1 LISTLQP
8 FSLSDMSSAARL
20 FAIMAIAAL
29 SCGCVFTPEGRVV
42 SLEQLIVY
50 QPAGAHPADWQPPGL
65 KYEDVYFEAADGTEL
80 FGWYCPA
87 ENPRAVVL
95 YLHGNGGNI
104 TYTWPDL
111 RLISERLQATVF
123 AFDYRGYGRSKG
135 TPSERGLLM
144 DARAARRWLADR
156 AGVAEQEIVLYGR
169 SLGGGVAVD
178 LAASDGAK
186 ALILESTFT
195 SLPAVANDALP
206 LWPGLLMFN
215 RYNSLTKI
223 GSYHGP
229 LLMAHGDQDEI
240 VPFAQGEELFAAAN
254 EPKRFMR
261 IPGGDHNWAPTQQSV
276 AALDAFIGTLVAN

>member
-1 LISTLQP
+1 MPTAVRFIAIVAL
-8 FSLSDMSSAARL
+8 AAP
-20 FAIMAIAAL
+20 I
-29 SCGCVFTPEGRVV
+29 CGCVFTPEGRIV

-50 QPAGAHPADWQPPGL
+50 QPAGPHPSDWQPPGL
-65 KYEDVYFEAADGTEL
+65 KYEDVYFEAPDGTEL
-80 FGWYCPA
+80 FGWYCVA
-87 ENPRAVVL
+87 EKPRAVVL

-156 AGVAEQEIVLYGR
+156 ASVAEQEIILYGR
-169 SLGGGVAVD
+169 SLGGGVAVE

-215 RYNSLTKI
+215 RYNSLSKI
-223 GSYHGP
+223 ADYHGP
-229 LLMAHGDQDEI
+229 LLLAHGDTDEI
-240 VPFAQGEELFAAAN
+240 VPFEHGQALFAAAN
-254 EPKRFMR
+254 EPKQFVR
-261 IPGGDHNWAPTQQSV
+261 IPKGDHNWAPTQQSV
-276 AALDAFIGTLVAN
+276 EALDAFITSLADE

>member
-1 LISTLQP
+1 
-8 FSLSDMSSAARL
+8 
-20 FAIMAIAAL
+20 
-29 SCGCVFTPEGRVV
+29 
-42 SLEQLIVY
+42 
-50 QPAGAHPADWQPPGL
+50 
-65 KYEDVYFEAADGTEL
+65 
-80 FGWYCPA
+80 
-87 ENPRAVVL
+87 
-95 YLHGNGGNI
+95 LHGNGGNI

-156 AGVAEQEIVLYGR
+156 ASVAEHEIILYGR
-169 SLGGGVAVD
+169 SLGGGVAVE

-215 RYNSLTKI
+215 RYNSLSKI
-223 GSYHGP
+223 ADYHGP
-229 LLMAHGDQDEI
+229 LLLAHGDTDEI
-240 VPFAQGEELFAAAN
+240 VPFEHGQALFAAAN
-254 EPKRFMR
+254 EPKQFVR
-261 IPGGDHNWAPTQQSV
+261 IPKGDHNWAPTQQSV
-276 AALDAFIGTLVAN
+276 EALDAFITSLADE